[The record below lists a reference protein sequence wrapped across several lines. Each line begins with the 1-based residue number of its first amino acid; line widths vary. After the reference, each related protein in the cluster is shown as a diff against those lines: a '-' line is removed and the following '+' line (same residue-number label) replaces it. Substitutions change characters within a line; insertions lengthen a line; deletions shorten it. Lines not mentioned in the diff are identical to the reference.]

1 LAVCPTNGV
10 ILSALLRLKLLS
22 TYNNAEA
29 RISNFRTF
37 VHAQHFVED
46 TMATTG
52 TAGTAGTAGAAST
65 ASTTS
70 GQAAKEEIKGY
81 TFFNP
86 RLRDA
91 SYATGDIYSK
101 EVVATA
107 QLDWQIPK

>member
-1 LAVCPTNGV
+1 
-10 ILSALLRLKLLS
+10 
-22 TYNNAEA
+22 
-29 RISNFRTF
+29 
-37 VHAQHFVED
+37 
-46 TMATTG
+46 MATTG
-52 TAGTAGTAGAAST
+52 TTST

-70 GQAAKEEIKGY
+70 GQAAEEEIKGY

-101 EVVATA
+101 EAVAAA

>member
-1 LAVCPTNGV
+1 
-10 ILSALLRLKLLS
+10 
-22 TYNNAEA
+22 
-29 RISNFRTF
+29 
-37 VHAQHFVED
+37 
-46 TMATTG
+46 MATTG
-52 TAGTAGTAGAAST
+52 ITSTTSTAST

-70 GQAAKEEIKGY
+70 DQAAKEEIKGY

-101 EVVATA
+101 EDVAAA